1 MMAPSIW
8 RLVVLVSLAH
18 AMVHI
23 YELSFT
29 GVEQEIAREY
39 FPDDAVRGKEVTGML
54 ATAWRLPFGFGALLA
69 GWLVDRL
76 GSRRMLTLYLIGC
89 SLCCLASWYSQPLGL
104 LAFAMFSMGT
114 FASIYHPAG
123 LALISLA
130 TTPDSRARALGIHGI
145 FGSLGISAAPFLVG
159 MFLLFAFDWRTYYLV
174 LAVPGLLLAIPFY
187 RFSRSEVVGAAAT
200 RPTQPEHDPALH
212 GLSRSAPASSDLK
225 ASHGEDPD
233 LNQWSSFFALTLLAT
248 LQGFVYASVM
258 SFLKRYLGGGT
269 VEELDYL
276 AGVSGFLTAGVLV
289 IGCIGQ
295 YIGGRIAHP
304 SRLEAQLTWITL
316 ANAPCLLWMGL
327 AMGWQRV
334 AAAASFSVVH
344 FMYQP
349 IYNSLIAKYTSRR
362 RRSVCYGFS
371 FAMGFGIGGSGATF
385 AGFVHSQLV
394 AYSVLAGI
402 SVAASLVGAVLWRW
416 AKR

>member
-8 RLVVLVSLAH
+8 RLVVLISLAH

-29 GVEQEIAREY
+29 GVEQDIAREF
-39 FPDDAVRGKEVTGML
+39 FPDDAERGKEVTGML

-76 GSRRMLTLYLIGC
+76 GSRRMLTLYLVGC

-104 LAFAMFSMGT
+104 LAFAMFSMGA

-130 TTPDSRARALGIHGI
+130 TTPASRAHALGIHGI

-159 MFLLFAFDWRTYYLV
+159 MFLLFAFDWRAYYLV
-174 LAVPGLLLAIPFY
+174 LAIPGMLLAVPFY
-187 RFSRSEVVGAAAT
+187 FLARNEVVGAAAT
-200 RPTQPEHDPALH
+200 RATHPEHVPAD
-212 GLSRSAPASSDLK
+212 SQSSDAASADLQ

-233 LNQWSSFFALTLLAT
+233 RNQWSSFFALTLLAT

-269 VEELDYL
+269 AEELDYM

-289 IGCIGQ
+289 IGCVGQ

-316 ANAPCLLWMGL
+316 ANAPCLLWMGW
-327 AMGWQRV
+327 AMGWQRI

-385 AGFVHSQLV
+385 AGFVHSQWI
-394 AYSVLAGI
+394 AYSVLAGV
-402 SVAASLVGAVLWRW
+402 SVVASLVGLVLWKW
-416 AKR
+416 ARM